1 MSSKGLKIALALSV
15 ALNLFA
21 AAALV
26 TVTVG
31 RDRVEQRVEN
41 QSKPGREGSFK
52 AVLAGLDADVREPG
66 RARLRASALAARPD
80 FDAARA
86 ARRQAIDLAGQPT
99 FDPAA
104 VKVLLEQSRA
114 AELRGRARLEDNAVG
129 VLSELEPDDRK
140 ALSIMLARHGPRG
153 RNVRD
158 RDGAPASSDA
168 TQATPAN

>member
-52 AVLAGLDADVREPG
+52 AVLAGLDADVRDQV

-158 RDGAPASSDA
+158 RDDAPASSDA

>member
-1 MSSKGLKIALALSV
+1 MSPKGLKIALAMSV

-31 RDRVEQRVEN
+31 RDRVEQRVEA
-41 QSKPGREGSFK
+41 QRKPGREGSFK
-52 AVLAGLDADVREPG
+52 AMLSGLDADVRDQV
-66 RARLRASALAARPD
+66 RARLRESALAARPD

-104 VKVLLEQSRA
+104 VKTLLEQSRA
-114 AELRGRARLEDNAVG
+114 AELRGRARLEDNAVA
-129 VLSELEPDDRK
+129 VLSDLEADDRK
-140 ALSIMLARHGPRG
+140 ALSVILARHGPRG
-153 RNVRD
+153 PRTRD
-158 RDGAPASSDA
+158 RDDAPPEARRE
-168 TQATPAN
+168 TPAN

>member
-52 AVLAGLDADVREPG
+52 AVLAGLDADVRDQV

-153 RNVRD
+153 RNARD